1 MDQNSA
7 NLAYAEAAYDA
18 GIIPRRRIGRP
29 PRGGSQIVTDTIIAV
44 ATRLFLTEGYA
55 STNMDAVAN
64 RSGSSKRTLYARF
77 PSKAALFEAV
87 VRTFVKT
94 KVREVKIALLMEGTL
109 EEILVAAGERIL
121 RSTLDPDG
129 IALHRVII
137 AEAPRFP
144 DLARIIEESAQPAV
158 DFMHEIFRGAKAR
171 GEIACTA
178 EIDPLVRMFASIVHC
193 RPLQD
198 ALLGADPAVIAA
210 QAERDIRNAV
220 KLLLDGCR
228 PAR

>member
-1 MDQNSA
+1 MDQNST

-87 VRTFVKT
+87 VRSFVNN
-94 KVREVKIALLMEGTL
+94 KVREVKIALLMDGTL
-109 EEILVAAGERIL
+109 DEILVAAGVLII
-121 RSTLDPDG
+121 RSTLEPDG

-137 AEAPRFP
+137 AETPRFP
-144 DLARIIEESAQPAV
+144 DLARIIEESAKPAV
-158 DFMHEIFRGAKAR
+158 DLMHDIFQGAKAR
-171 GEIACTA
+171 GEIACDA
-178 EIDPLVRMFASIVHC
+178 EVEPLVRLFGAVVHA
-193 RPLQD
+193 RPLHD

-210 QAERDIRNAV
+210 EAEQDLRHAV

-228 PAR
+228 RAR